1 MLSIKQMENDYQQMR
16 QYKKQI
22 VKSTKPPM
30 ENIVHHLK
38 ANSKKLTAQAK
49 LPPIGSKVRTTTGTK
64 KRPTVI
70 REANSAQLSNSMRER
85 VDPRIPE
92 GDGDSRVMHSSPEKS
107 SQQDSIRFKHFPST
121 DKKPKRYQMG
131 MS

>member
-1 MLSIKQMENDYQQMR
+1 MLRGPMLSIKQMENDYQQMR

-70 REANSAQLSNSMRER
+70 RETNSAQLSNSMRER
-85 VDPRIPE
+85 VESRPKE
-92 GDGDSRVMHSSPEKS
+92 GGGDSDSRNMHSSPEKS
-107 SQQDSIRFKHFPST
+107 S
-121 DKKPKRYQMG
+121 
-131 MS
+131 